1 MREMQFALSQES
13 AEKHVSEP
21 LCQTIQR
28 KMVRLRALYQPFL
41 RGIWLF

>member
-21 LCQTIQR
+21 LCRTIQGN
-28 KMVRLRALYQPFL
+28 MVRLRAICKPFL
-41 RGIWLF
+41 RDVWFF